1 MEKETDTNKIFTIID
16 RTVYDHVGR
25 PGATTVSMVFPKN
38 TSRTLSDVRENLLNL
53 NAEIQATKEN
63 SQFSSFARSAIERMD
78 LKEIATPDI
87 NIETVTEKET
97 SKEEVIVVEE
107 LNPIE
112 EDRLKNELETEMH
125 KDLSAEQAEIDQI
138 PIGDMEGYM
147 QQLQEEEAALLKR
160 LEEEDDNC
168 K

>member
-1 MEKETDTNKIFTIID
+1 
-16 RTVYDHVGR
+16 
-25 PGATTVSMVFPKN
+25 
-38 TSRTLSDVRENLLNL
+38 
-53 NAEIQATKEN
+53 
-63 SQFSSFARSAIERMD
+63 
-78 LKEIATPDI
+78 
-87 NIETVTEKET
+87 
-97 SKEEVIVVEE
+97 
-107 LNPIE
+107 
-112 EDRLKNELETEMH
+112 MH